1 MYIWL
6 FGHLQQMTASSFLT
20 NLHMQPSYRLTK
32 ASLGRRQ
39 PSSIMYLVCIE
50 ASLRRL
56 QRLQRGLHQRLPHSC
71 VAGVLVQI
79 EQLQGQ
85 CCQLEKELAR
95 KQGDADVFR
104 REAENK
110 LAERMRVA
118 LREQQLEYESQ
129 VIPARTS
136 IHVDKSISNSNHNSS
151 SCTYDDN
158 SMTMMTFTA
167 AAVNIITITSH

>member
-1 MYIWL
+1 M
-6 FGHLQQMTASSFLT
+6 S
-20 NLHMQPSYRLTK
+20 
-32 ASLGRRQ
+32 
-39 PSSIMYLVCIE
+39 
-50 ASLRRL
+50 
-56 QRLQRGLHQRLPHSC
+56 
-71 VAGVLVQI
+71 GVVVQI

-129 VIPARTS
+129 VIS
-136 IHVDKSISNSNHNSS
+136 MLGIMMMDFQDSVSHNMSL
-151 SCTYDDN
+151 C
-158 SMTMMTFTA
+158 
-167 AAVNIITITSH
+167 I

>member
-1 MYIWL
+1 M
-6 FGHLQQMTASSFLT
+6 S
-20 NLHMQPSYRLTK
+20 
-32 ASLGRRQ
+32 
-39 PSSIMYLVCIE
+39 
-50 ASLRRL
+50 
-56 QRLQRGLHQRLPHSC
+56 
-71 VAGVLVQI
+71 GVVVQI

-129 VIPARTS
+129 VIS
-136 IHVDKSISNSNHNSS
+136 MLGIMMMDFQDSLSHNMSL
-151 SCTYDDN
+151 C
-158 SMTMMTFTA
+158 
-167 AAVNIITITSH
+167 I